1 MTKYNQYSPQT
12 MSHPGAT
19 LSEKLEEL
27 GMGPKEFAVR
37 ANKPEKTVTAILKG
51 ESSITPDMAIL
62 FENVLHIP
70 AHFWLERQ
78 RLFDEAE
85 ARTKSRSQIQEEASW
100 AKHFPLADMI
110 KQGWLPQ
117 VVALEDKVS
126 ALLKFFRISNS
137 NAWEDYYF
145 NQQLKVDFRIS
156 LHNTKESHA
165 ISAWL
170 RQGEISAESLEAK
183 EYDEKK
189 FKHCLT
195 EIKKIM
201 ADHPADFFV
210 KLQNCCLS
218 AGVKVVHTPCLPK
231 APIAGSTRW
240 INDFPLIQLSGRY
253 KRNDSFWFTFFHE
266 AGHIFLHGK
275 KDIFLEEVDYNG
287 KDSIKEK
294 EADLFAVNWT
304 FSEEEEEEL
313 NQYHQIDEDLVEQFA
328 KKFGTHPAM
337 IIGRLRLNGI
347 KGQTFG
353 QKFIQPIELSNK

>member
-1 MTKYNQYSPQT
+1 MSKHNQYLPQSIT
-12 MSHPGAT
+12 HPGVT
-19 LSEKLEEL
+19 LAEKLEEL

-78 RLFDEAE
+78 RLYDEAH
-85 ARTKSRSQIQEEASW
+85 ARAKNISQLQEENAW
-100 AKHFPLADMI
+100 AKHFPISDMI
-110 KQGWLPQ
+110 EKGWLPKLT
-117 VVALEDKVS
+117 ALEDKVA

-156 LHNTKESHA
+156 LNNTKEPHA

-170 RQGEISAESLEAK
+170 RQGELLAEGLVAEPY
-183 EYDEKK
+183 EEKK
-189 FKHCLT
+189 FKHCLV

-201 ADHPADFFV
+201 AEHPADFFG
-210 KLQNCCLS
+210 KLQDCCLS
-218 AGVKVVHTPCLPK
+218 AGVKVVYTPCLPK

-240 INDFPLIQLSGRY
+240 INEHALIQLSGRY
-253 KRNDSFWFTFFHE
+253 KRSDSFWFTFFHE
-266 AGHIFLHGK
+266 AGHICLHGK
-275 KDIFLEEVDYNG
+275 KDIFLEDVDYDG
-287 KDSIKEK
+287 KDRVKEK
-294 EADLFAVNWT
+294 EADAFAVKWT
-304 FSEEEEEEL
+304 FSEEEEAEL
-313 NQYHQIDEDLVEQFA
+313 NQYLQIDEDLVEQFA

-337 IIGRLRLNGI
+337 IVGRLHHNGI
-347 KGQTFG
+347 KRPPFG
-353 QKFIQPIELSNK
+353 QKFIQPIELSN